1 MTLAATA
8 AASTASTASTRA
20 SSNASATALASQTSG
35 ANEAGSQD
43 RFLKLLVTQLKNQD
57 PLSPMDNAQLTSQI
71 AQINTVTGIATL
83 NTSVQQLSG
92 QFLQMQSLQGASLIG
107 KDVIVAGNK
116 LDIAAGTGQGGF
128 ELTSAADAVKVEVLS
143 PAGRVLDTLN
153 LGAQSS
159 GTHSFDWAAG
169 QYSTASNLTFRVTAS
184 NGATALASTALMRDK
199 VEAVSTSGDAL
210 MLELRSAGTVAY
222 STVRSIN

>member
-1 MTLAATA
+1 MVTAVANPLAATVA
-8 AASTASTASTRA
+8 KKPATGSTDA
-20 SSNASATALASQTSG
+20 
-35 ANEAGSQD
+35 AGSQD
-43 RFLKLLVTQLKNQD
+43 RFLKLLVTQLQNQD
-57 PLSPMDNAQLTSQI
+57 PLSPMDNAQLTSQL
-71 AQINTVTGIATL
+71 AQINTVSGIATL
-83 NTSVQQLSG
+83 NTSVQALSG
-92 QFLQMQSLQGASLIG
+92 RFLQMQSLQGAALIG
-107 KDVIVAGNK
+107 KDVVVPGNK
-116 LDIAAGTGQGGF
+116 LDIADGTGQGGF

-143 PAGRVLDTLN
+143 PAGRVLDTLT

-222 STVRSIN
+222 STVRSIT